1 MLAFVIRRIAL
12 SIPVLLVASVIVFF
26 GVSATSDPTARLRFS
41 RDPTVIQAETKR
53 LGLDKPVTTR
63 YVKWLSSFSRGDWGQ
78 SFVSRENVKTKIS
91 RALWVTLQLIFFG
104 VAASVL
110 IAITIGIYS
119 ATRQYSLG
127 DVVFTGASFV
137 GLSMPP
143 FWFGLILIDLVT
155 FKLPRAMGWKSTPLY
170 SLGLH
175 SSGHAGFNGD
185 YLRHLVLPVTT
196 LCVQIIAS
204 WSRYQRSAML
214 DVMGSDYIRTAKAK
228 GLSRGRVVFT
238 HALRNALIPL
248 VTIMAVD
255 IGLLFGGL
263 VITEQIFSIPGMGR
277 VFLQALENG
286 DTNVMLPWL
295 MVTAAFVISFNLM
308 ADVLYGVL
316 DPRIRLA

>member
-12 SIPVLLVASVIVFF
+12 SIPVLLVASVVVFV

-41 RDPTVIQAETKR
+41 RDPGVIRAETER

-63 YVKWLSSFSRGDWGQ
+63 YVKWLSSFSKGEWGQ
-78 SFVSRENVKTKIS
+78 SFVDREAVTKKIRRS
-91 RALWVTLQLIFFG
+91 LWTTLQLVFFG
-104 VAASVL
+104 VTISAL
-110 IAITIGIYS
+110 IAIAVGIYS

-143 FWFGLILIDLVT
+143 FWFGLIMIDLVT
-155 FKLPRAMGWKSTPLY
+155 FKLPRAMGWDSTPLY
-170 SLGLH
+170 SIGLH
-175 SSGHAGFNGD
+175 SSGQSGFNLD
-185 YLRHLVLPVTT
+185 YLRHLALPVAT
-196 LCVQIIAS
+196 LAVQIIAS
-204 WSRYQRSAML
+204 WSRYQRSSML

-228 GLSRGRVVFT
+228 GLSRWRVVLK
-238 HALRNALIPL
+238 HGLRNALIPL

-255 IGLLFGGL
+255 IGLLFAGL
-263 VITEQIFSIPGMGR
+263 VVTEQIFALPGMGR
-277 VFLQALENG
+277 VFIRALENG

-295 MVTAAFVISFNLM
+295 MVTAAFVIAFNLL
-308 ADVLYGVL
+308 ADVLYGLL